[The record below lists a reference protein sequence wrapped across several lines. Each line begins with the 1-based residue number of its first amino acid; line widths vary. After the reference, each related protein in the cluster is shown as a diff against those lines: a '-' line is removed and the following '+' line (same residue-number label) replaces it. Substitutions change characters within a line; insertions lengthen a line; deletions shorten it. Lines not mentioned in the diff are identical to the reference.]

1 MDVPSPVI
9 TMDGPSPDIEI
20 DVASPVITIDVPSS
34 VIAIGNDKGKNI
46 NCKLQREGRSIVMTR
61 EGNQL
66 Q

>member
-1 MDVPSPVI
+1 M
-9 TMDGPSPDIEI
+9 TEGDINC
-20 DVASPVITIDVPSS
+20 
-34 VIAIGNDKGKNI
+34 NDKGKNI